1 MLSLVLSS
9 RIFIH
14 HKSISTE
21 VSLFMF
27 SNGKSLGIPHLRSIM
42 TKIYLIIVS
51 PNIIEI
57 AKMEKFVLYQTYIG
71 NRHNSRQT
79 TTIKQPCLKHLALF
93 AILPYILFNTTL
105 LHWIPMNR
113 AARKIN
119 GYKRTTMLKDL
130 CVSTSIVKVNNKSIL
145 KKFSFLMQRSFRILT
160 FLSLYKSDTLNIF
173 PIWCLLRL
181 RLTMAYPT
189 IFCKEAKR
197 HSALVL

>member
-1 MLSLVLSS
+1 
-9 RIFIH
+9 
-14 HKSISTE
+14 
-21 VSLFMF
+21 MF
-27 SNGKSLGIPHLRSIM
+27 SNGKSLGIPHLCSIM

-71 NRHNSRQT
+71 SRHNSRQT

-119 GYKRTTMLKDL
+119 KYKRTTMLNML
-130 CVSTSIVKVNNKSIL
+130 NPRCISTSIVKVNNKSIF

-173 PIWCLLRL
+173 PI
-181 RLTMAYPT
+181 
-189 IFCKEAKR
+189 
-197 HSALVL
+197 